1 MKVDIC
7 SIYIGADHAGYAL
20 KESIC
25 SYLSANYQ
33 RLNIVD
39 CGTYSDN
46 ACDFPEI
53 AKRTVD
59 RVLENKAKSF
69 GILCCGSGTG
79 MAIAAN
85 RTKGIRAANCWCVD
99 IAKLAREHN
108 DANVLVLAGRFL
120 NNELAIEIVDAF
132 LNSEF
137 SELEKYSK
145 RNIMLDDIN

>member
-1 MKVDIC
+1 MGWNIC

-25 SYLSANYQ
+25 SYLNVNYHMFD
-33 RLNIVD
+33 IVD
-39 CGTYSDN
+39 CGTYSDD
-46 ACDFPEI
+46 ACNFPEI
-53 AKRTVD
+53 AEKTVD
-59 RVLENKAKSF
+59 RVLENNAKSF

-85 RTKGIRAANCWCVD
+85 RKKGIRAANCWCVD

-120 NNELAIEIVDAF
+120 HNELAIEIIDAF
-132 LNSEF
+132 LNTEF
-137 SELEKYSK
+137 SGLEKYSK